1 MPTYQTIIDLALQ
14 QALAGG
20 DQLKSALLDADMTV
34 ESFVTNVFQNVALKF
49 AADEEGRSLLRRTHS
64 ITLTN
69 GVGVVPDEVLTQCKR
84 GASIADPDD
93 LTVAQLQSFVPYW
106 SDFVQPRSGLQADIP
121 WWTIKGSQEFF
132 YIESGADYD
141 PLSGFT
147 GNLELTIATVPTVPA
162 LSTDDVDVPDELI
175 SDLLSGLSLA
185 IRNIVRI
192 GATGKGA

>member
-1 MPTYQTIIDLALQ
+1 MNYQTLIDLALQ
-14 QALAGG
+14 QALAGS
-20 DQLKSALLDADMTV
+20 DQLKSALLDADMTM

-69 GVGVVPDEVLTQCKR
+69 GVGVVPDEVLTQCKW

-121 WWTIKGSQEFF
+121 WWTIKGDDDFHYLEAG
-132 YIESGADYD
+132 EDYD
-141 PLSGFT
+141 PVDGFN
-147 GNLELTIATVPTVPA
+147 GLIELTIATVPTVPA
-162 LSTDDVDVPDELI
+162 SVTNTIDVPSEVLNDLI
-175 SDLLSGLSLA
+175 TGLANA
-185 IRNIVRI
+185 IR
-192 GATGKGA
+192 GLLLAKKAA

>member
-1 MPTYQTIIDLALQ
+1 MNYQTLIDLALQ

-20 DQLKSALLDADMTV
+20 DQLKSALLDADMTM

-69 GVGVVPDEVLTQCKR
+69 GVGIVPDEVLTQCKW

-93 LTVAQLQSFVPYW
+93 VTVAQLQSFVPYW

-121 WWTIKGSQEFF
+121 WWTIKGDDDFHYLEAG
-132 YIESGADYD
+132 EDYD
-141 PLSGFT
+141 PADGFN
-147 GNLELTIATVPTVPA
+147 GPIELTIATVPTVPA
-162 LSTDDVDVPDELI
+162 SATDTVDVPSEVLNDLI
-175 SDLLSGLSLA
+175 TGLANA
-185 IRNIVRI
+185 IR
-192 GATGKGA
+192 GLLLAKKAA